1 VTPPQEIRFGDIL
14 PPEHLCCEL
23 AARTPLQAIV
33 ELIQLLHG
41 QMNNIDPDTAAE
53 AVLAREHVSSTVI
66 APGLAVPHAR
76 LDGLT
81 SPRVAVGTSSQGIDF
96 HAPGD
101 EPVRIVV
108 LVLTPKADPSAY
120 LRVLAGIS
128 KALGTAD
135 ARKRLLV
142 AHSPADMRAVLTES
156 VDHLPAYLDAADVMN
171 VNPVVVLESDTLAEA
186 IHILCRFGAMDVPV
200 VDEDRDLRGVIS
212 MEDILH
218 LSLPPHLLWMDDLS
232 SISNFEPF
240 TELLQKD
247 MDTKVADF
255 MREEYVYVAPDTP
268 AIQLAKLFLINETR
282 CILVVD
288 QGRLAGLVSIE
299 RFVGQLFWA

>member
-1 VTPPQEIRFGDIL
+1 MPPVEIRFGDL
-14 PPEHLCCEL
+14 VPPEHLCCEL
-23 AARTPLQAIV
+23 SARNRREAIA
-33 ELIQLLHG
+33 ELVQLLHG
-41 QMNNIDPDTAAE
+41 HMNHVDPDAAVE

-76 LDGLT
+76 FDGLT
-81 SPRVAVGTSSQGIDF
+81 SPRVAVGTSSRGIDF
-96 HAPGD
+96 HTPGD

-108 LVLTPKADPSAY
+108 LVLTPKEDPDAY

-135 ARKRLLV
+135 ARKRLIV
-142 AHSPADMRAVLTES
+142 TSSPGEMHSALLATSE
-156 VDHLPAYLDAADVMN
+156 HLPAHLDAADVMN
-171 VNPVVVLESDTLAEA
+171 ANPPLILESATLADA
-186 IHILCRFGAMDVPV
+186 IHTLCRLNVMDVPV
-200 VDEDRDLRGVIS
+200 VDEDRDVRGVIS
-212 MEDILH
+212 LEDFLH

-232 SISNFEPF
+232 SIRNFEPF

-247 MDTKVADF
+247 MDMKVADF
-255 MREEYVYVAPDTP
+255 MREEYLAVSSDTP
-268 AIQLAKLFLINETR
+268 AIQLAKLFMINETR

-288 QGRLAGLVSIE
+288 QGRLSGVVSLQ